1 MKVHLMTCL
10 KFGNPLTRP
19 TVIFFTDDLSNMFP
33 MPEIQ
38 KPPNLC
44 FLKITQKRIESQN
57 IYRNN
62 VFGHIIRLA
71 RTCLVNS
78 SLFVSVSWLDKPAR
92 LSFSCSLDL
101 LLISIKQIWI
111 EISKTVIGCLVLI
124 QHQNGDS
131 LPYFDQIC
139 FCDISYALYSDCTL
153 PAPSS

>member
-1 MKVHLMTCL
+1 
-10 KFGNPLTRP
+10 
-19 TVIFFTDDLSNMFP
+19 

-111 EISKTVIGCLVLI
+111 EISETAIGCLAEMAFCRARRP
-124 QHQNGDS
+124 S
-131 LPYFDQIC
+131 LSHPH
-139 FCDISYALYSDCTL
+139 SLSSLYSVTNKSNMRMDFKINPFRTSK
-153 PAPSS
+153 PAVRNKKNTEISDPDVHLIKQV